1 MGLTDERGQQ
11 RNHRH
16 RKTRSQCQA
25 LGGGG
30 GQREAVL
37 WASGPLVWA
46 AAIREASTGAEA
58 GFGEESRPS
67 HCSLGSSGV
76 SAHLKGPSPSLA
88 A

>member
-25 LGGGG
+25 LGGVG

-46 AAIREASTGAEA
+46 AAIREASTGPGRVWRGKQTLALQP
-58 GFGEESRPS
+58 GQQRGVRPP
-67 HCSLGSSGV
+67 
-76 SAHLKGPSPSLA
+76 KGAFP
-88 A
+88 